1 MHGYEK
7 KSVVV
12 YGHVKNFDCGEIFG
26 GALTFLALNF
36 FFLACDLSR
45 NDEQNFHAAEPQE
58 LR

>member
-26 GALTFLALNF
+26 GALTFLAFNF
-36 FFLACDLSR
+36 FFGM
-45 NDEQNFHAAEPQE
+45 
-58 LR
+58 